1 MERKKITL
9 NSGLQIDVDLEVM
22 DDWEVFELLR
32 EIDKG
37 DAGAIVD
44 LIPMTLGDKQFEALK
59 EHLKT
64 KNGKVKASDMVNA
77 FYELFEKVN
86 ALKNS

>member
-1 MERKKITL
+1 MEKKKITL
-9 NSGLQIDVDLEVM
+9 NNGLELQVDLEVM

-44 LIPMTLGDKQFEALK
+44 LIPMTLGEKQFEALK
-59 EHLKT
+59 EKLKAE
-64 KNGKVKASDMVNA
+64 NGKVRASDMVTS
-77 FYELFEKVN
+77 FYELFEKIN